1 MVREER
7 GTAWPKFK
15 KERFEVIGQIE
26 RRHFW
31 FHGRRE
37 LVQFALRERLDGKVK
52 TIADIGCGTGFNLQA
67 WRRFCDRVLLLDRLS
82 ADARI
87 AGHGRVASW
96 TVCGDVRALP
106 LAADSTDLVMALDVL
121 EHVPDALTL
130 EECHRVLRSGGMLFL
145 TVPAL
150 PWLWSFRDDDA
161 GHLRRYTRRS
171 LSERVSQAGFAVE
184 YARFYQF
191 LLLPLVIVSR
201 LLGGKGRLTRDLED
215 KPHPVVNAVLRAVTG
230 LEVKLIKLG
239 ISFPIGSSLL
249 MVARKL

>member
-1 MVREER
+1 MSWPNFKRER
-7 GTAWPKFK
+7 LD
-15 KERFEVIGQIE
+15 VIGRIE
-26 RRHFW
+26 RHHFW
-31 FHGRRE
+31 FHGRRQ
-37 LVQFALRERLDGKVK
+37 LVQFALGERLDGKAG

-67 WRRFCDRVLLLDRLS
+67 WGRFGDRVLLLDRLS
-82 ADARI
+82 ADVRD

-96 TVCGDVRALP
+96 AVCGDVRTLP
-106 LAADSTDLVMALDVL
+106 LAADLIDLVIALDVL

-130 EECHRVLRSGGMLFL
+130 AECHRVLRSGGMLFL
-145 TVPAL
+145 TVPAI

-171 LSERVSQAGFAVE
+171 LLESVSRAGFAVE
-184 YARFYQF
+184 YIRFYQF
-191 LLLPLVIVSR
+191 LLLPIVIVSR
-201 LLGGKGRLTRDLED
+201 LLGGKGKRARDLED
-215 KPHPVVNAVLRAVTG
+215 KPHPAVNAVLRAVTG